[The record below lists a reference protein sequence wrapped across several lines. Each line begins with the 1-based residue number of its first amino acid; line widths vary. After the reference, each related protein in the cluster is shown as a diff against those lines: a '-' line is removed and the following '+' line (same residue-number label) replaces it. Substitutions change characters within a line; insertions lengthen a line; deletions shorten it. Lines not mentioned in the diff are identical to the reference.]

1 MSRYGDIRRAKEL
14 AEALTKLREWEDKPL
29 KEKRALYKAQRGS
42 SVRVKVI
49 RTKGYVESFE
59 LQGRIYLPVKL
70 LSDTQTGSN
79 ATSLANTVREAVQ
92 TDGRTL
98 AVGFTLPTGGLL
110 LDNLTG
116 YRPARLSL
124 TDRGAEV
131 ADNNSRITD
140 LEYKRY
146 DNKSVS
152 SPFGSKSAGSEPYA
166 DAVAEISDIAAIKAF
181 AQQEG
186 NRVSFIPEVI

>member
-1 MSRYGDIRRAKEL
+1 MTRYGDIRRAKEL
-14 AEALTKLREWEDKPL
+14 TDALTKLREWEDKTI
-29 KEKRALYKAQRGS
+29 KEKRALYKSQRGS

-49 RTKGYVESFE
+49 RTKGYIESFE

-79 ATSLANTVREAVQ
+79 QTTLANTVREAVQ
-92 TDGRTL
+92 TDTRTHP
-98 AVGFTLPTGGLL
+98 AGFTLPTGGLL
-110 LDNLTG
+110 LDNLKG
-116 YRPARLSL
+116 YSPARLSL

-131 ADNNSRITD
+131 ADSKSRITD

-152 SPFGSKSAGSEPYA
+152 SPFGSKAAGSEPYA
-166 DAVAEISDIAAIKAF
+166 DAVAGISDIAAIKTF
-181 AQQEG
+181 LQQEG
-186 NRVSFIPEVI
+186 NRVAFVPEVI

>member
-1 MSRYGDIRRAKEL
+1 MGRYGDIRRAKEL
-14 AEALTKLREWEDKPL
+14 TEALTKLREWEDKTV
-29 KEKRALYKAQRGS
+29 KEKRALYKAQRGN

-49 RTKGYVESFE
+49 RTKGYVESFA
-59 LQGRIYLPVKL
+59 LAGRIYLPVKL
-70 LSDTQTGSN
+70 LAETQTGSN
-79 ATSLANTVREAVQ
+79 QTTIANMVRNAVE

-98 AVGFTLPTGGLL
+98 AVDFTLPTGGVL
-110 LDNLTG
+110 LDGLSG
-116 YRPARLSL
+116 YRPARLSV

-131 ADNNSRITD
+131 TDNASRITD

-152 SPFGSKSAGSEPYA
+152 SPFGSKNTGGETYA
-166 DAVAEISDIAAIKAF
+166 EAVTAINDISAIKTF
-181 AQQEG
+181 LQKEG